1 MFNPFFVP
9 SGISA
14 MTPTELLWLR
24 LHLTRGLGRAGIFR
38 LMKTF
43 GSPEAAL
50 RVGPQTWWEKAGV
63 RRVAADAV
71 PPEQDAR
78 LRQAWKKLTNMGV
91 RIVSFW
97 DEEHYPPALRSIF
110 DPPALLYV
118 RGTLPPGEA
127 LAVVGSRQASPNGLQ
142 LTQDICRE
150 IAARGIVIVS
160 GLARG
165 IDSAAHE
172 GALQA
177 DGHTV
182 AVLGCGIDRIYPP
195 ENSRLFLR
203 ILDKGA
209 ILSEYPPG
217 TPPMAGHFPGRN
229 RIISGLCR
237 GVLVVEAAAR
247 SGSLITA
254 DFALDQGREVFAIPG
269 PVRDAG
275 SQGVNRLLK
284 DGACLVTESADI
296 LQALWPHLP
305 SPCERQ
311 QEDALAG
318 TLSPDALQVYRQV
331 GNEPLHVD
339 DLVRKCALTPMEVSA
354 ILLHLELANG
364 VEQLPGMR
372 YVRKRNPRANGG
384 L

>member
-1 MFNPFFVP
+1 
-9 SGISA
+9 
-14 MTPTELLWLR
+14 MTPTEQLWLR
-24 LHLTRGLGRAGIFR
+24 LHLTRGLGRVGIFR
-38 LMKTF
+38 IMKTF
-43 GSPEAAL
+43 GSPKAAL
-50 RVGPQTWWEKAGV
+50 QAGPQAWRDQAGV
-63 RRVAADAV
+63 RRVRADAV
-71 PPEQDAR
+71 PAEHDPK
-78 LRQAWKKLTNMGV
+78 LRQTYKKLSNMDI

-97 DEEHYPPALRSIF
+97 DDERYPSALRAIF

-118 RGTLPPGEA
+118 RGTLPSGEA
-127 LAVVGSRQASPNGLQ
+127 LAVVGARQASLPGLR
-142 LTQDICRE
+142 LTRDICRE

-165 IDSAAHE
+165 IDSAAHQ
-172 GALQA
+172 GALEA
-177 DGHTV
+177 DGATV

-195 ENSRLFLR
+195 ENSRLLLN
-203 ILDKGA
+203 ILDSGA
-209 ILSEYPPG
+209 IVSEYPPG
-217 TPPMAGHFPGRN
+217 TPPLAGHFPGRN
-229 RIISGLCR
+229 RIISGLSR

-269 PVRDAG
+269 PVRSAG

-296 LQALWPHLP
+296 LQVLWPHLP
-305 SPCERQ
+305 SPHERR
-311 QEDALAG
+311 QEDALVA
-318 TLSPDALQVYRQV
+318 TLSPKALRVYRQLSD
-331 GNEPLHVD
+331 EPLHVD

-364 VEQLPGMR
+364 AAQIPGMR
-372 YVRKRNPRANGG
+372 YIRKRSPRANGG

>member
-1 MFNPFFVP
+1 
-9 SGISA
+9 
-14 MTPTELLWLR
+14 
-24 LHLTRGLGRAGIFR
+24 
-38 LMKTF
+38 
-43 GSPEAAL
+43 
-50 RVGPQTWWEKAGV
+50 
-63 RRVAADAV
+63 
-71 PPEQDAR
+71 
-78 LRQAWKKLTNMGV
+78 
-91 RIVSFW
+91 
-97 DEEHYPPALRSIF
+97 
-110 DPPALLYV
+110 
-118 RGTLPPGEA
+118 
-127 LAVVGSRQASPNGLQ
+127 
-142 LTQDICRE
+142 
-150 IAARGIVIVS
+150 
-160 GLARG
+160 
-165 IDSAAHE
+165 
-172 GALQA
+172 
-177 DGHTV
+177 V